1 VSGSDE
7 TRPLA
12 IVVCGSLAREVREI
26 AARHGWD
33 ADLITVPALDHL
45 SPKKIVVDV
54 ERELGSIDGRY
65 RRVVVAYGDCGTF
78 GALDRVLERF
88 GAVRTSGPH
97 CYEMYGGER
106 LAAEA
111 ASRIG
116 TFFLT
121 DWLVR
126 NWERAVV
133 DGLGIGRYPFLKE
146 TYFDHCTDVLYLRQ
160 SPEPSL
166 ETKARAIAEE
176 LGLPLEIRDVG
187 LGELER
193 RLIDLVDESSA
204 TP

>member
-1 VSGSDE
+1 VTE
-7 TRPLA
+7 RRPLA
-12 IVVCGSLAREVREI
+12 IVACGALAREVREI
-26 AARHGWD
+26 ATRHGWD
-33 ADLITVPALDHL
+33 ADLVTIPALDHL
-45 SPKKIVVDV
+45 SPKSIVADV
-54 ERELGSIDGRY
+54 QRELEALDGRY
-65 RRVVVAYGDCGTF
+65 EKIVVAYGDCGTF

-111 ASRIG
+111 EERLG
-116 TFFLT
+116 TFLLT

-126 NWERAVV
+126 NWQRAVV
-133 DGLGIGRYPFLKE
+133 EGLGIGRFPFLRN

-166 ETKARAIAEE
+166 AAKARQIAAE

-187 LGELER
+187 LGDLER
-193 RLIDLVDESSA
+193 RLIDLVDEPTA
-204 TP
+204 AP